1 MILIWLLGIAAA
13 GIPLLALWGDGQR
26 GRRIFLGVNLLVFLA
41 SLLVAHRFLQN
52 GPLQA
57 AADQFRVD
65 ALSLI
70 LVLLN
75 SVVGLMTAWFSASYW
90 RQEVQHRGFGKHRQ
104 RLYHAMFQ
112 SFLTM
117 MLLALL
123 SNNLGILWVALEGA
137 TLSTVLLVSLQR
149 SGESL
154 EAAWKY
160 FILCGVGLAMALFG
174 TVLLYF
180 AAQPVLGN
188 GARALLW
195 SALDRHAT
203 SLNHAAVAIAFVFV
217 LVGYGT
223 KVGLAPLYN
232 WLPDAHAA
240 SPSTVSA
247 ILSGLLLNVA
257 LYAILRFKSLADAA
271 LGNAFA
277 AHLLIG
283 FGLLSLLLAS
293 FSLLRQR
300 NIKRLFAYSSIEHMG
315 LITFAFG
322 LGGSLATF
330 AAVLHM
336 IGHSLAKSSVFFSVG
351 RAVQEADTQELDAFS
366 GVLTSSPTLGWSL
379 LLSIAAVLG
388 LPPASLFLSE
398 FLIVVASVQQAF
410 WTTPLLILG
419 LGTAFAAILPRLLQ
433 ILYGGP
439 QPSHKPLVAT
449 GLVPVFLQLL
459 VVLLLG
465 IWIPAPLGT
474 WLHSIHG
481 IMQ

>member
-1 MILIWLLGIAAA
+1 MILIWLLGIAAV

-41 SLLVAHRFLQN
+41 SLFVAQRFLQS

-57 AADQFRVD
+57 AADQFRID

-75 SVVGLMTAWFSASYW
+75 SMVGLMTAWFSASYW
-90 RQEVQHRGFGKHRQ
+90 HLEVQHRGFGKHRQ

-195 SALDRHAT
+195 SALDRHAA
-203 SLNHAAVAIAFVFV
+203 SLNQAAVAIAFVFV

-366 GVLTSSPTLGWSL
+366 GVLTSSPALGWSL

-398 FLIVVASVQQAF
+398 FLIVVASLQQAV

-419 LGTAFAAILPRLLQ
+419 LVTAFAAILPRLLQ
-433 ILYGGP
+433 ILYGAP
-439 QPSHKPLVAT
+439 KPSHKPRVTA
-449 GLVPVFLQLL
+449 GLTPIFLQLL

-465 IWIPAPLGT
+465 IWIPAPLGA